1 MQTTFKALLL
11 FTVLGLLV
19 ARPARCQMKLA
30 FETGATYCSNDA
42 SDSASHLADFFAVTI
57 NPRLILNSSGN
68 SALAVEIPFSLRTKR
83 NENITNRFGMH
94 LPLLLTYS
102 IGSGSGGSGE
112 YTSTKKL
119 DATAGFGWG
128 YFYQRSRSRKTESS
142 VYNETLKSSGPEIQM
157 GLRIPLKKQ
166 MVLFDR
172 ERPTST
178 VLAIK
183 GNYLFNIKN
192 RDRDVST
199 LSILLGFNF

>member
-1 MQTTFKALLL
+1 MQTTFKTLLL
-11 FTVLGLLV
+11 FTVLGLV
-19 ARPARCQMKLA
+19 IAKPARCQVKLA
-30 FETGATYCSNDA
+30 IEAGVTYHSNDA
-42 SDSASHLADFFAVTI
+42 SDSASHLADFFAFTI
-57 NPRLILNSSGN
+57 NPRIILNSSGN
-68 SALAVEIPFSLRTKR
+68 SALALEIPFSLRAKR

-102 IGSGSGGSGE
+102 IGSGSGGSIE
-112 YTSTKKL
+112 YTSTTRFG
-119 DATAGFGWG
+119 ATAGFGWG
-128 YFYQRSRSRKTESS
+128 YFYQRSRSVKTESN
-142 VYNETLKSSGPEIQM
+142 VYNENLRSSGPEIQM
-157 GLRIPLKKQ
+157 GLRFPLKKQ

-192 RDRDVST
+192 RDRDVSS